1 MSDTTPEII
10 DGSAKS
16 KGYFS
21 DLDQLR
27 INSDYAANLG
37 IKKLLTHVPVSRPN
51 RQWFVRV
58 RPDEV
63 YRIDVAILEIK
74 DEGESYF
81 VDPTLHVDLSSEL
94 TYKTLYTSI
103 NRQGITFLWPVR
115 LPGDDGRIDDWNRVA
130 REAAEIA
137 MSRWIKLTANRSLGT
152 YDVSEA
158 AADLPEPHWPTESM
172 EQLLE
177 VAFRGKIIDSLEHP
191 IVLQLQGRV

>member
-1 MSDTTPEII
+1 MSENNPENNNNPTNPT
-10 DGSAKS
+10 
-16 KGYFS
+16 GYFS

-27 INSDYAANLG
+27 IKPDYAANLG
-37 IKKLLTHVPVSRPN
+37 IKKLLTHVPVRRPD

-58 RPDEV
+58 HPDEI
-63 YRIDVAILEIK
+63 YRIDVAILEII

-81 VDPTLHVDLSSEL
+81 VDPSLHLDLSTEL
-94 TYKTLYTSI
+94 TYKTLYTAV
-103 NRQGITFLWPVR
+103 NRQGVTFLWPVR
-115 LPGDDGRIDDWNRVA
+115 LPGEDGRTDDWNRVA

>member
-1 MSDTTPEII
+1 M
-10 DGSAKS
+10 
-16 KGYFS
+16 
-21 DLDQLR
+21 
-27 INSDYAANLG
+27 
-37 IKKLLTHVPVSRPN
+37 
-51 RQWFVRV
+51 
-58 RPDEV
+58 
-63 YRIDVAILEIK
+63 
-74 DEGESYF
+74 
-81 VDPTLHVDLSSEL
+81 
-94 TYKTLYTSI
+94 
-103 NRQGITFLWPVR
+103 WPVR
-115 LPGDDGRIDDWNRVA
+115 LPGEDGRIDDWNRVA

>member
-1 MSDTTPEII
+1 M
-10 DGSAKS
+10 
-16 KGYFS
+16 
-21 DLDQLR
+21 
-27 INSDYAANLG
+27 
-37 IKKLLTHVPVSRPN
+37 
-51 RQWFVRV
+51 
-58 RPDEV
+58 
-63 YRIDVAILEIK
+63 
-74 DEGESYF
+74 
-81 VDPTLHVDLSSEL
+81 
-94 TYKTLYTSI
+94 
-103 NRQGITFLWPVR
+103 R
-115 LPGDDGRIDDWNRVA
+115 LPGEDGRTDDWNRVA